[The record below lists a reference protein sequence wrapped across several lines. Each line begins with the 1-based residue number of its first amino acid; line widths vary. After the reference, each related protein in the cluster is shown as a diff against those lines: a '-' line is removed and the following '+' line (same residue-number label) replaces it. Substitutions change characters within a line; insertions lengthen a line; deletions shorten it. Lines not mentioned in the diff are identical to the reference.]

1 MKRCKGCASGAN
13 HPNERMWRQR
23 ADILA
28 TIDCLDEE
36 IRVHGRDRA
45 GIQGCRHAD
54 RVSTSIQC
62 RGAVTARVRVRGS
75 RNCCQCL
82 RRSGEVAAS
91 STLFACRKSVAVCVN
106 AACRLWQLSA
116 KILSAALV
124 VNRQEHYYTPVRDT
138 SLAACR
144 ESLLLPM
151 C

>member
-1 MKRCKGCASGAN
+1 MKRCKGCANGAN
-13 HPNERMWRQR
+13 HPNGRMWRQS

-36 IRVHGRDRA
+36 IRVHGRDRVC
-45 GIQGCRHAD
+45 IQGCRHAD

-62 RGAVTARVRVRGS
+62 RGAATARVRVRGS

-106 AACRLWQLSA
+106 AAYRLWQLSFREV
-116 KILSAALV
+116 LSAASI
-124 VNRQEHYYTPVRDT
+124 VNRHEHYLMCTITP
-138 SLAACR
+138 
-144 ESLLLPM
+144 
-151 C
+151 